1 MGTTSN
7 GKTATVTPVI
17 QQGRLDGAE
26 RRSVD
31 FVPVAERH
39 GTVRHLGAVWLVANI
54 NLTAMAT
61 GVTTLALGGSL
72 FWTLVATVFGSL
84 FGTLFMAL
92 HSSQGPHL
100 GLPQL
105 VQSRAQFGFLGA
117 AITVW
122 VFAFVNYFNYNVADA
137 ILAGSSLHF
146 LLGIPTSWGFP
157 IAVLIAGTLALYGYR
172 WIHRVNR
179 FLVAPLALTVVILT
193 FAAVA
198 RGGIPS
204 GAFTPG
210 PIQWHSFATTF
221 VIVAGFQLGWAPY
234 VSDYSRYLPPTVST
248 RSSFLWTYLP
258 SAISALWVIGL
269 GSLLAAA
276 TPGVSVIMAIA
287 QGGDALMAG
296 GGRIAVALLF
306 IGLLVVMALNA
317 YGGSLTLIS
326 IVDCFR
332 RVRPSLFL
340 RGITIVAMTLSV
352 GFVAAMVGEEQFNVF
367 YGNVLVF
374 LAYLFTPWTAINL
387 VDFYIVR
394 KGCYSIR
401 ELFNPAG
408 IYGRWGWQGNVA
420 YIGALVTMVPF
431 FVTEPFTGWIAHR
444 MGDIDISMFVGL
456 VVASLLYLL
465 TSRTLDLSYERS
477 LVEKE
482 GIDGEL

>member
-1 MGTTSN
+1 MGMTSN
-7 GKTATVTPVI
+7 GQSASVSPAI
-17 QQGRLDGAE
+17 AQGRSDGAE

-31 FVPVAERH
+31 FVPVTERH
-39 GTVRHLGAVWLVANI
+39 GTVRHLGAVWIVANI

-61 GVTTLALGGSL
+61 GATTLALGGSL

-122 VFAFVNYFNYNVADA
+122 VFALVNYFNYNVADA
-137 ILAGSSLHF
+137 ILAGSSLNF
-146 LLGIPTSWGFP
+146 LLGIPISWGFP
-157 IAVLIAGTLALYGYR
+157 IAVVFAGTLALYGYR

-179 FLVAPLALTVVILT
+179 FLVVPLGLTIVILT
-193 FAAVA
+193 YAAVA
-198 RGGIPS
+198 RGGVS
-204 GAFTPG
+204 ADAFAPG
-210 PIQWHSFATTF
+210 PIEWHAFATTF

-234 VSDYSRYLPPTVST
+234 VSDYSRYLAPTVST
-248 RSSFLWTYLP
+248 RASFLWTYLP

-276 TPGVSVIMAIA
+276 APGATVITAIA
-287 QGGDALMAG
+287 QGGDALFAG

-326 IVDCFR
+326 ILDCFR
-332 RVRPSLFL
+332 RVRPSLAM
-340 RGITIVAMTLSV
+340 RAITIMVMTLSV
-352 GFVAAMVGEEQFNVF
+352 WIVAAMVGEERFNLF

-387 VDFYIVR
+387 VDFYLVR

-420 YIGALVTMVPF
+420 YIGALAAMVPF
-431 FVTEPFTGWIAHR
+431 FVTAPYTGWIAR
-444 MGDIDISMFVGL
+444 QIGDIDISMFVGL
-456 VVASLLYLL
+456 LVASALYLL
-465 TSRTLDLSYERS
+465 TSRTLDLGAERS

-482 GIDGEL
+482 RKVSES